1 MKLYYDPD
9 VDALYLRLADVTV
22 TDSEEVR
29 PGVILDFDDQDR
41 VVQFNEGK
49 KLDVHDAVVIACRAV
64 VRPHAH
70 NRIELRRLP

>member
-22 TDSEEVR
+22 ADSEEVR

-41 VVQFNEGK
+41 VVAVEILNVK
-49 KLDVHDAVVIACRAV
+49 KHFPNADVK
-64 VRPHAH
+64 
-70 NRIELRRLP
+70 RLQLEVASN

>member
-29 PGVILDFDDQDR
+29 PGVVLDFDDQDR
-41 VVQFNEGK
+41 VVAVEILNIK
-49 KLDVHDAVVIACRAV
+49 KHFPNADVK
-64 VRPHAH
+64 
-70 NRIELRRLP
+70 RLQLEVASN